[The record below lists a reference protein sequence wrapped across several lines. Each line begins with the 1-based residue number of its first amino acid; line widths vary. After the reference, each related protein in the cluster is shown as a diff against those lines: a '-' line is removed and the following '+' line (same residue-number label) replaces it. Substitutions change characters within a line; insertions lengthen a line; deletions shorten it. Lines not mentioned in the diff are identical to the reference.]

1 MWFFEILFVPLQPK
15 GCETAPARQL
25 MHCNATLCTF
35 RSEKHHCSRSTAV
48 LAPEIS
54 YKYVFIMATMTLPQ
68 TSQIIV
74 TLEDN
79 ALVAD
84 IKRALKMIR
93 GIASVRTATISDDH
107 TITPAMRRSINKARR
122 EYAKGETI
130 KCSTP
135 EEMQRYFD
143 SL

>member
-1 MWFFEILFVPLQPK
+1 MASVTSIPK
-15 GCETAPARQL
+15 PAQ
-25 MHCNATLCTF
+25 M
-35 RSEKHHCSRSTAV
+35 
-48 LAPEIS
+48 
-54 YKYVFIMATMTLPQ
+54 
-68 TSQIIV
+68 IV

-84 IKRALKMIR
+84 IKRALKLIR
-93 GIASVRTATISDDH
+93 GIASVRVATISDNN
-107 TITPAMRRSINKARR
+107 TISPTLRRSINKARR

-130 KCSTP
+130 SCSTP

>member
-1 MWFFEILFVPLQPK
+1 MCI
-15 GCETAPARQL
+15 
-25 MHCNATLCTF
+25 
-35 RSEKHHCSRSTAV
+35 
-48 LAPEIS
+48 
-54 YKYVFIMATMTLPQ
+54 IMATMTSISSPTQ
-68 TSQIIV
+68 MII

-84 IKRALKMIR
+84 IKRALKLIR
-93 GIASVRTATISDDH
+93 GIASVRTASISDDK

-122 EYAKGETI
+122 EYANGETI

>member
-1 MWFFEILFVPLQPK
+1 
-15 GCETAPARQL
+15 
-25 MHCNATLCTF
+25 
-35 RSEKHHCSRSTAV
+35 
-48 LAPEIS
+48 
-54 YKYVFIMATMTLPQ
+54 MATMTLPQ

-84 IKRALKMIR
+84 VKRALKMIR
-93 GIASVRTATISDDH
+93 GIASVRTATISDDR

>member
-1 MWFFEILFVPLQPK
+1 
-15 GCETAPARQL
+15 
-25 MHCNATLCTF
+25 
-35 RSEKHHCSRSTAV
+35 
-48 LAPEIS
+48 
-54 YKYVFIMATMTLPQ
+54 MATA
-68 TSQIIV
+68 TSIQKPAQMII

-84 IKRALKMIR
+84 IKRALKLIR
-93 GIASVRTATISDDH
+93 GVASVRVATIGDEN

-122 EYAKGETI
+122 EYANGETI

>member
-1 MWFFEILFVPLQPK
+1 M
-15 GCETAPARQL
+15 
-25 MHCNATLCTF
+25 
-35 RSEKHHCSRSTAV
+35 
-48 LAPEIS
+48 
-54 YKYVFIMATMTLPQ
+54 
-68 TSQIIV
+68 II

-84 IKRALKMIR
+84 IKRALKLIR
-93 GIASVRTATISDDH
+93 GIASVRVANISDDK
-107 TITPAMRRSINKARR
+107 TITPAMRKSINKARR
-122 EYAKGETI
+122 EMTERETI

>member
-1 MWFFEILFVPLQPK
+1 M
-15 GCETAPARQL
+15 
-25 MHCNATLCTF
+25 
-35 RSEKHHCSRSTAV
+35 
-48 LAPEIS
+48 
-54 YKYVFIMATMTLPQ
+54 
-68 TSQIIV
+68 II

-93 GIASVRTATISDDH
+93 GVASVRVAKVDDDK
-107 TITPAMRRSINKARR
+107 TITPAMRQSINKARR

-130 KCSTP
+130 TCRTP
-135 EEMQRYFD
+135 EEMQKYFG

>member
-1 MWFFEILFVPLQPK
+1 
-15 GCETAPARQL
+15 
-25 MHCNATLCTF
+25 
-35 RSEKHHCSRSTAV
+35 
-48 LAPEIS
+48 
-54 YKYVFIMATMTLPQ
+54 MATV
-68 TSQIIV
+68 TSVAKLTQMII

-93 GIASVRTATISDDH
+93 DMASVRVATISDDN
-107 TITPAMRRSINKARR
+107 TIIPVMRRSINKARR
-122 EYAKGETI
+122 EHANGETI

-135 EEMQRYFD
+135 EEMQCYFD

>member
-1 MWFFEILFVPLQPK
+1 MASTTSLSN
-15 GCETAPARQL
+15 PAQ
-25 MHCNATLCTF
+25 M
-35 RSEKHHCSRSTAV
+35 
-48 LAPEIS
+48 
-54 YKYVFIMATMTLPQ
+54 
-68 TSQIIV
+68 IV
-74 TLEDN
+74 TLDDN

-93 GIASVRTATISDDH
+93 GIASVRMATISDDN

-122 EYAKGETI
+122 EYASGETI
-130 KCSTP
+130 RCSTP

>member
-1 MWFFEILFVPLQPK
+1 
-15 GCETAPARQL
+15 
-25 MHCNATLCTF
+25 
-35 RSEKHHCSRSTAV
+35 
-48 LAPEIS
+48 
-54 YKYVFIMATMTLPQ
+54 MATMTLPQ

-84 IKRALKMIR
+84 IKRALKLIR
-93 GIASVRTATISDDH
+93 GIASVRVTTISDDNS
-107 TITPAMRRSINKARR
+107 ITPALRRSINKARG

-130 KCSTP
+130 SCSTP
-135 EEMQRYFD
+135 EKMQRYFD

>member
-1 MWFFEILFVPLQPK
+1 M
-15 GCETAPARQL
+15 ANA
-25 MHCNATLCTF
+25 ATLTP
-35 RSEKHHCSRSTAV
+35 SSN
-48 LAPEIS
+48 
-54 YKYVFIMATMTLPQ
+54 
-68 TSQIIV
+68 QIIV
-74 TLEDN
+74 TLESG
-79 ALVAD
+79 AIIAD
-84 IKRALKMIR
+84 IKKALKLIR
-93 GIASVRTATISDDH
+93 GVASVRMASVKDDN

>member
-1 MWFFEILFVPLQPK
+1 
-15 GCETAPARQL
+15 
-25 MHCNATLCTF
+25 
-35 RSEKHHCSRSTAV
+35 
-48 LAPEIS
+48 
-54 YKYVFIMATMTLPQ
+54 MATARSIPKPTRM
-68 TSQIIV
+68 II

-93 GIASVRTATISDDH
+93 GIASVRTATVKDEKS
-107 TITPAMRRSINKARR
+107 ITPAMRRSINKARR

>member
-1 MWFFEILFVPLQPK
+1 MAVGIFLNKSLNPKFSTFFCGFSQKSLIF
-15 GCETAPARQL
+15 
-25 MHCNATLCTF
+25 
-35 RSEKHHCSRSTAV
+35 
-48 LAPEIS
+48 APEIS

-135 EEMQRYFD
+135 EEMQRYFRCSD
-143 SL
+143 ISTAYDLHD